1 MIKIL
6 IKKLSIFFRGSIW
19 KSKPAFSLIH
29 VVKIRKIFNFLALGL
44 TLFGPLFFLFFIKNF
59 LWFFSKNTRYSP
71 WYNIWHY
78 LKKSENFC
86 KHLLKNKKHMVKIL
100 QNADSVHTPVYTCVC
115 PCILHFFFFFFCRFS
130 PCVKNFLVLLFF
142 TIYSSIIFSKKSHYR
157 FLHFLQSRLTGR
169 LLSSV

>member
-1 MIKIL
+1 MIHYATLFEKSENFCKEYKKMIKIL
-6 IKKLSIFFRGSIW
+6 IKKLSIFCRGSIW

-71 WYNIWHY
+71 WYNILHY

-86 KHLLKNKKHMVKIL
+86 KNLVKNKNICCQFCKMCTLWTHMC
-100 QNADSVHTPVYTCVC
+100 TPVFALDF
-115 PCILHFFFFFFCRFS
+115 CIFCR
-130 PCVKNFLVLLFF
+130 P
-142 TIYSSIIFSKKSHYR
+142 IFVDFHPVQKIFR
-157 FLHFLQSRLTGR
+157 IFIF
-169 LLSSV
+169 

>member
-1 MIKIL
+1 MFQKKYQKMIKIL

-19 KSKPAFSLIH
+19 KFRPLFSLIH
-29 VVKIRKIFNFLALGL
+29 TNKSRPDFHFFHFGL
-44 TLFGPLFFLFFIKNF
+44 MFFGPTFFLFFIKNF

-71 WYNIWHY
+71 WYNILHY

-115 PCILHFFFFFFCRFS
+115 PCILHF
-130 PCVKNFLVLLFF
+130 L
-142 TIYSSIIFSKKSHYR
+142 
-157 FLHFLQSRLTGR
+157 
-169 LLSSV
+169 